1 MPQTSTPIASEDL
14 RETVRATYA
23 AQARR
28 VTESSG
34 SCCEPS
40 CCGGD
45 TATADPITGDLYTKD
60 EVAGVPEDALQASLG
75 CGNPTALA
83 ELKPGETVLD
93 LGSGGGIDV
102 LLSARRVGPTG
113 FAYGL
118 AMTAET
124 LALAEP

>member
-1 MPQTSTPIASEDL
+1 METGRQIMTQTSTPIASADL
-14 RETVRATYA
+14 RETVRAKYA
-23 AQARR
+23 AQARH
-28 VTESSG
+28 VTESS
-34 SCCEPS
+34 SC
-40 CCGGD
+40 GD
-45 TATADPITGDLYTKD
+45 TGTADPITGDLYAKD
-60 EVAGVPEDALQASLG
+60 EVASVPEDALKASLG

-118 AMTAET
+118 DMTD
-124 LALAEP
+124 

>member
-1 MPQTSTPIASEDL
+1 MPETTTPIAPEKL
-14 RETVRATYA
+14 RETVRAKYA

-28 VTESSG
+28 VTETAG

-40 CCGGD
+40 CCGG
-45 TATADPITGDLYTKD
+45 TATADPITGDLYATD
-60 EVAGVPEDALQASLG
+60 DVAGVPEDALKASLG

-102 LLSARRVGPTG
+102 LLSARRLGPPG
-113 FAYGL
+113 FANGL
-118 AMTAET
+118 DMTDWM
-124 LALAEP
+124 LAP